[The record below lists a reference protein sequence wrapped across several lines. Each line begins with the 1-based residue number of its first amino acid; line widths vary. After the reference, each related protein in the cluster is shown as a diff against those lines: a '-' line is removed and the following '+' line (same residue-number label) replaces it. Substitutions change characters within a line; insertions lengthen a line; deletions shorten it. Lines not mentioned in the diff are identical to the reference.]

1 MANSFQ
7 GEAGQPELASVSELA
22 ENLVYRLPGCTDIV
36 VRKTIREVYREFC
49 RETQCL
55 TAERRLKLINRERI
69 YPVSAMFGG
78 VVCGVRE
85 VRLDNL
91 ILKVGRDYTVND
103 GCDVILGMQHVLD
116 MRGGCRENG
125 MCDGSFQVDR
135 IHTGDAHWR
144 HPELVIV
151 AYEIPKL
158 ESEKAPRWF
167 IEKHGEAIV
176 QGVLSKLLSVTG
188 RPWSDPAK
196 SAEARIEYENMKSET
211 RMMREYPSR
220 GGCIDMSQVL

>member
-7 GEAGQPELASVSELA
+7 EEAGQPELASVSELA
-22 ENLVYRLPGCTDIV
+22 ENIVYRLPGCTDLA
-36 VRKTIREVYREFC
+36 VRKTIRDVYREFC

-55 TAERRLKLINRERI
+55 TAERRINLVNHEAH
-69 YPVSAMFGG
+69 YPVYAMFGG

-91 ILKVGRDYTVND
+91 VLKAWRDYTVVN
-103 GCDVILGMQHVLD
+103 GCDVVLGRHHVLD
-116 MRGGCRENG
+116 DRRDCREDG
-125 MCDGSFQVDR
+125 MRDGSFKVDR
-135 IHTGDAHWR
+135 IHTGDVRRR

-176 QGVLSKLLSVTG
+176 DGVLAELQSMTG
-188 RPWSDPAK
+188 RAWSDPAK
-196 SAEARIEYENMKSET
+196 AAEHRIKYENFKSEE
-211 RMMREYPSR
+211 RMRFEYPHSAS
-220 GGCIDMSQVL
+220 CIDTSMVL